1 MLFGL
6 PAHWR
11 PTTDPASV
19 TEAIKVLS
27 GARLRGSINLVERRA
42 DGALRVTDH
51 KTGKAR
57 VPEGAMV
64 WGGQPLQSVLYGL
77 L

>member
-19 TEAIKVLS
+19 TGAIKVLS
-27 GARLRGSINLVERRA
+27 GARLRGSIDLVERRA

-51 KTGKAR
+51 KTGKGR
-57 VPEGAMV
+57 VQEGAV
-64 WGGQPLQSVLYGL
+64 VRGGQALQNVLYGL